1 MIVTSLVFLG
11 NHTKNY
17 FGCHGYIPGHEFIP
31 TEIDF
36 LQHKKI
42 TIFKMSLKKKS
53 SINFL
58 FFSPFL
64 NIQFVYN
71 EISEN
76 RDWYIF
82 YSKINLIQ
90 S

>member
-31 TEIDF
+31 TEMDI

-42 TIFKMSLKKKS
+42 TISKISFKKIS
-53 SINFL
+53 SIIF
-58 FFSPFL
+58 FYFSPSF
-64 NIQFVYN
+64 
-71 EISEN
+71 
-76 RDWYIF
+76 D
-82 YSKINLIQ
+82 
-90 S
+90 